1 VNELQDEEII
11 TRFVTES
18 LDLLET
24 AIEPDLLAL
33 ERDGALVSPGII
45 INLFRV
51 LNNIKEIADMLGFE
65 AIKTLSSAMEELFVL
80 FMLFRDEKLVPDPDK
95 IDVLFAGV
103 DKLKMMFQ
111 DIDGSA
117 YVPYSDELE
126 RIYEIL
132 ESQNVTRILV
142 VDDEFVSRKKAQKI
156 LSQYGECYTA
166 ANGTEA
172 LEAFRLAH
180 EEGKPYNLITM
191 DIQMPDM
198 DGIETLERIRKW
210 EESHNIE
217 FVRRAKVLML
227 TATEAKDALFKSFRK
242 GCEAYILKP
251 FDREKLT
258 NALCKFWDT

>member
-1 VNELQDEEII
+1 MNELHDEEMIN
-11 TRFVTES
+11 RFATES

-24 AIEPDLLAL
+24 AVEPDLLVL
-33 ERDGALVSPGII
+33 ERDGARVSPAII
-45 INLFRV
+45 TNLFGV
-51 LNNIKEIADMLGFE
+51 LNNIKEIAGVLGFE
-65 AIKTLSSAMEELFVL
+65 AIKTLSSAMEDLLLL
-80 FMLFRDEKLVPDPDK
+80 FMLFRDEKFVPDPDR
-95 IDVLFAGV
+95 IDSLFAGV
-103 DKLKMMFQ
+103 DKLRIMFQ
-111 DIDGSA
+111 DINDSA
-117 YVPYSDELE
+117 YVPYADELE
-126 RIYEIL
+126 KINEIL
-132 ESQNVTRILV
+132 ESRNVTRILV

-198 DGIETLERIRKW
+198 DGIETLEKIREW

-217 FVRRAKVLML
+217 FGRRAKVLML

-251 FDREKLT
+251 FDKEKLS
-258 NALCKFWDT
+258 NAICKFWDA